1 MTKYYTPKCF
11 HCDRGDVTLADDS
24 TEDADKYVEASTYN
38 ADVSHWRQRAEATE
52 VECLRWT
59 DSYKSQY
66 EDLARNRTALAEMT
80 RRAEAA
86 ERERDRWQED
96 SMRQAQTINRMAAA
110 AEDRNEVDAN
120 RHAYTEAR
128 IAQLEAALRKELKKC
143 PECHGSG
150 RITSWDMNNGPPMDP
165 CYRCADL
172 RSALR
177 PADHGKGGGT

>member
-59 DSYKSQY
+59 ETYKSQY

-80 RRAEAA
+80 QARPSSDWRHRTLAAWRA
-86 ERERDRWQED
+86 
-96 SMRQAQTINRMAAA
+96 
-110 AEDRNEVDAN
+110 
-120 RHAYTEAR
+120 H
-128 IAQLEAALRKELKKC
+128 
-143 PECHGSG
+143 
-150 RITSWDMNNGPPMDP
+150 
-165 CYRCADL
+165 
-172 RSALR
+172 LR
-177 PADHGKGGGT
+177 PKIWSRKCKRQLY